1 MPDKS
6 AITPS
11 NIEFLKF
18 VRGEREKEKSV
29 SNFSNEDK
37 EIALLSD
44 LEGWKLLKDF
54 MLKRKA
60 KLLELKG
67 FDLAG
72 ADYEEMGKLF
82 YFARL
87 VSEEIDAIINKVEV
101 TRKVVDGE

>member
-11 NIEFLKF
+11 TVEFLKF
-18 VRGEREKEKSV
+18 VRGEREKKSEDR
-29 SNFSNEDK
+29 FSQEDK
-37 EIALLSD
+37 DIAMLSD
-44 LEGWKLLKDF
+44 LEGWKALKDF

-67 FDLAG
+67 FDLSG
-72 ADYEEMGKLF
+72 ANYEEMGKLF